1 MKKLISVVTGT
12 FNEEENVE
20 EFARRVRE
28 AFASLP
34 QYEWELIFVDNA
46 STDRTVEV
54 LRRLTAADPRV
65 KVIVNARNFGPIRS
79 GYYAMLQGSGAATI
93 ALASDLQDPP
103 ELIPQFLAHWE
114 NGYKIVLGIKQESEE
129 AAIFFALRKLYYRVV
144 RRLADVEMNVNSTG
158 FGLYDARVIE
168 TLRSVDDPYPYL
180 RGLICEIGFE
190 SAKVP
195 FVQPR
200 RKRGITKSNF
210 YLLYDIAMLGI
221 TEHSKVPL
229 RLATMFGFAASIL
242 SFLAACFYLAYKLL
256 FWNQFSLGIAPVVI
270 GLFFFVSVQLFFIG
284 ILGEYIGSIQTK
296 VLRRP
301 LVVEKE
307 RINF

>member
-1 MKKLISVVTGT
+1 MKLISVVTGT

-20 EFARRVRE
+20 EFERQVRDVFSE
-28 AFASLP
+28 LP
-34 QYEWELIFVDNA
+34 QYSYELIFVDNA
-46 STDRTVEV
+46 STDGTVAI
-54 LRRLTAADPRV
+54 LRRLAAADPRI
-65 KVIVNARNFGPIRS
+65 KFIINARNFGPIRS
-79 GYYAMLQGSGAATI
+79 GFYAMLQGKGEATI

-103 ELIPQFLAHWE
+103 ALIKDFLACWE
-114 NGYKIVLGIKQESEE
+114 DGFKIVLGIKAESEE
-129 AAIFFALRKLYYRVV
+129 KAIFFAVRKLYYRLV
-144 RRLADVEMNVNSTG
+144 RRLADVEMNINSTG

-168 TLRSVDDPYPYL
+168 TLREVDDPYPYL

-195 FVQPR
+195 FVQPK

-229 RLATMFGFAASIL
+229 RLATMFGFVASIL
-242 SFLAACFYLAYKLL
+242 SFLTGLFYLGYKLL
-256 FWNQFSLGIAPVVI
+256 FWSSFSLGIAPLAI
-270 GLFFFVSVQLFFIG
+270 GLFFFISVQLFFIG
-284 ILGEYIGSIQTK
+284 ILGEYIGSIHTK

-301 LVVEKE
+301 LIVEKE